1 MIQDIFPHRF
11 ENHYHQ
17 DQLPTGNDYILH
29 FDNNTVLLK
38 TEGDKQVVPTRKD
51 ISNLNN
57 SGTEIYLF
65 SIDET
70 ACFLIEDNFPF
81 DASVFSYQPVNV
93 FRTMKNSEHAWMI
106 LVGFHLSNWYAQNR
120 FCGKCGSPTQHKSDE
135 RAMMCTSCGNL
146 IFPRISPAV
155 IVAITSGDKILLA
168 SNNGFV
174 GGWYSLIAGYVD
186 VGETLEE
193 TVRREIMEE
202 VGIRVSNIR
211 YYKSQ
216 PWGLSGSMMVGFTA
230 EADDTQ
236 PLVVD
241 NSELAEA
248 DWFTRGNLPNHALP
262 ISIAGEMIELFEKGE
277 L

>member
-11 ENHYHQ
+11 ENHYRQ
-17 DQLPTGNDYILH
+17 DQMPSDNDYVLH
-29 FDNNTVLLK
+29 FSNNAVLLK
-38 TEGDKQVVPTRKD
+38 TEGDKQVVPIRKD
-51 ISNLNN
+51 ISYLNN
-57 SGTEIYLF
+57 TRAEIYLF
-65 SIDET
+65 SMDET
-70 ACFLIEDNFPF
+70 ACFLIEKDIRF
-81 DASVFSYQPVNV
+81 DASVFSYQPVNI

-106 LVGFHLSNWYAQNR
+106 VVGLHLSNWYAQNR
-120 FCGKCGSPTQHKSDE
+120 FCGKCGSPTQHKPDE
-135 RAMMCTSCGNL
+135 RAMKCTSCGNI

-216 PWGLSGSMMVGFTA
+216 PWALSGTMMVGFTA

-241 NSELAEA
+241 KSELAKA
-248 DWFTRGNLPNHALP
+248 DWFTRGNLPDHALP
-262 ISIAGEMIELFEKGE
+262 ISIAGEMIELFEKGK